1 MTAPWPPRRLRPTRS
16 LRPGGPTGSNGS
28 GNGSASGS
36 SASGSG
42 SQAGGSLISVN
53 GGGSVNLP
61 VSALSNGSG
70 NGSAT

>member
-1 MTAPWPPRRLRPTRS
+1 MRVLILGGTLFIGRRIALLCRVSHSYPFGAEADPASAATQ
-16 LRPGGPTGSNGS
+16 GP
-28 GNGSASGS
+28 
-36 SASGSG
+36 
-42 SQAGGSLISVN
+42 AGGSLISVN